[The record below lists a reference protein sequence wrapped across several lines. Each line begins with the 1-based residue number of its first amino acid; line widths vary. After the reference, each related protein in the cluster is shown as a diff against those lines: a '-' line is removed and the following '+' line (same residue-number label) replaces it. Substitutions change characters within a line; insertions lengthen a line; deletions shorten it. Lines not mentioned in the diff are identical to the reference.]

1 MTPVEMAAVF
11 AVGGSVLAVAAPTFL
26 RDLHASRTSEAIDGI
41 HRIAARSV
49 ALSEGRE
56 IAASFPQP
64 APLTPAE
71 IPRGR
76 SVTDPPGTWDHPT
89 WKELEF
95 SFSNAHYY
103 AFQYN
108 VATEPARIWFQ
119 AIAQGDLNGDGGG
132 DGQTAD
138 ERVGSCRQIRANR
151 IDEAHAQQRDEARD
165 QRCERHQGRPGAG
178 AIQPV
183 RDDVPA
189 PLRHHGW
196 RGELG
201 EGEGFRHD
209 AAVPRQNCPSEAQ
222 VPESVAFVLRVDRL
236 RRGGQY
242 QQRRPDAVEGGGVA
256 IRASLVATRGPRVAG
271 GIARSMRTR
280 GKRG

>member
-1 MTPVEMAAVF
+1 MRSMTPVEMAAVF
-11 AVGGSVLAVAAPTFL
+11 AVGGSVLAVAAPTFI

-76 SVTDPPGTWDHPT
+76 PVTDPPGTWDHPT

-108 VATEPARIWFQ
+108 VSTEPTRIWFQ
-119 AIAQGDLNGDGGG
+119 AIAQGDLNGDGVTSTFIVEG
-132 DGQTAD
+132 
-138 ERVGSCRQIRANR
+138 ER
-151 IDEAHAQQRDEARD
+151 
-165 QRCERHQGRPGAG
+165 RPG
-178 AIQPV
+178 QN
-183 RDDVPA
+183 
-189 PLRHHGW
+189 
-196 RGELG
+196 
-201 EGEGFRHD
+201 
-209 AAVPRQNCPSEAQ
+209 AV
-222 VPESVAFVLRVDRL
+222 VLPGLHVNRE
-236 RRGGQY
+236 
-242 QQRRPDAVEGGGVA
+242 VE
-256 IRASLVATRGPRVAG
+256 
-271 GIARSMRTR
+271 
-280 GKRG
+280 